1 MFAVAVIGS
10 YATIEASTLG
20 EIRVLEKMLNNAP
33 VLVAEDDP
41 NDVFLLRR
49 AFQKAGVPNPFV
61 VFHNGQEAIDYLSN
75 ETSPRDG
82 QRQNLPALFFL
93 DLKMPLMD
101 GFDVLLWL
109 RARPAA
115 KKMPVI
121 VLTSSNQE
129 KDIEQARQLGAD
141 DYRVKPQQFENLIQI
156 VQKVRDR
163 WLKLHSNPN
172 LRIGT

>member
-1 MFAVAVIGS
+1 
-10 YATIEASTLG
+10 
-20 EIRVLEKMLNNAP
+20 MLNNAP

-49 AFQKAGVPNPFV
+49 AFQKAGLANPIV
-61 VFHNGQEAIDYLSN
+61 VFHNGQEAIDYLST
-75 ETSPRDG
+75 ETSPNNA
-82 QRQNLPALFFL
+82 QRENRPALFFL

-101 GFDVLLWL
+101 GFDVLIWL
-109 RARPAA
+109 RAQPAA
-115 KKMPVI
+115 KRMPVI

-141 DYRVKPQQFENLIQI
+141 DYRVKPQQFEDLIRI
-156 VQKVRDR
+156 VQEVRDR

>member
-1 MFAVAVIGS
+1 
-10 YATIEASTLG
+10 
-20 EIRVLEKMLNNAP
+20 MLNNAP

-49 AFQKAGVPNPFV
+49 AFQKAGVANPIV
-61 VFHNGQEAIDYLSN
+61 VFHNGQEAINYLNS
-75 ETSPRDG
+75 ETSPNDA
-82 QRQNLPALFFL
+82 QRENRPALFFL

-101 GFDVLLWL
+101 GFDVLVWL
-109 RARPAA
+109 RSRPAA

-141 DYRVKPQQFENLIQI
+141 DYRVKPQQFEELIQI
-156 VQKVRDR
+156 VQEVRDR

-172 LRIGT
+172 SRIGT